1 MVYGIT
7 ENFTNQF
14 QEPFLN
20 DEEKIEFFTEN
31 DKIEFFPGNN
41 NNNNLN
47 NNNNNLNVVEEEG
60 EPMVEQEQNT
70 VLEETEGFSAPIS
83 EMNNDLTGN
92 NLDVVVEEEE
102 EGFQNNNHNN
112 KSFKGG
118 KKRKYDNHKL
128 LLNSI
133 LFGLVFF
140 IVSHPRTYAIT
151 KPYIKGFDKNLVHT
165 IVFITLYY
173 IINKVIHNI

>member
-20 DEEKIEFFTEN
+20 DDPDKIEFFTE
-31 DKIEFFPGNN
+31 DEKIEFF
-41 NNNNLN
+41 LN
-47 NNNNNLNVVEEEG
+47 NNNNNNNNNYNFVEQEMQVNVEEEN
-60 EPMVEQEQNT
+60 EAFT
-70 VLEETEGFSAPIS
+70 SPIS
-83 EMNNDLTGN
+83 NMNNDLTGN
-92 NLDVVVEEEE
+92 NLIENVVVEEEE
-102 EGFQNNNHNN
+102 EGFKNNNNPNN
-112 KSFKGG
+112 NRSFKGG
-118 KKRKYDNHKL
+118 RKRKYDNHKL

-151 KPYIKGFDKNLVHT
+151 KPFIKGFDKHLVHT
-165 IVFITLYY
+165 LVFIALYF